1 MRKKGILTMGKSPKE
16 VEEKLNRVLTS
27 WSTHADKKSFGG
39 MTLAEFKAAVAPSQQ
54 HRTRIN
60 ELNEELNEETIARD
74 HADEVTVNLIRQ
86 VVAGVLADP
95 TEGPD
100 SATYEGMGYTRDS
113 ERKSGLTRKHKEPD
127 KK

>member
-1 MRKKGILTMGKSPKE
+1 MAKGPKDAE
-16 VEEKLNRVLTS
+16 QKLNRILNA
-27 WSTHADKKSFGG
+27 WRTHAPDKSFGG
-39 MTLAEFKAAVAPSQQ
+39 LTFKQFEAAVAPAQQ
-54 HRTRIN
+54 HRARIV

-74 HADEVTVNLIRQ
+74 HADEANGVLIRQ

-95 TEGPD
+95 DDCPD
-100 SATYEGMGYTRDS
+100 SAIYEGMGYTRDS

>member
-1 MRKKGILTMGKSPKE
+1 MLAKTAS
-16 VEEKLNRVLTS
+16 LTS
-27 WSTHADKKSFGG
+27 LW
-39 MTLAEFKAAVAPSQQ
+39 
-54 HRTRIN
+54 
-60 ELNEELNEETIARD
+60 
-74 HADEVTVNLIRQ
+74 